1 LAKSLKITILLAFLV
16 SGVGHIY
23 LGTIKR
29 GTIILVVGIALWLI
43 VPLFVEQINSHEI
56 FSLVYRSAAAL
67 FALFALF
74 APDLVILYYF
84 SLFILFLGLKII
96 S

>member
-1 LAKSLKITILLAFLV
+1 MYDFAFRQLP
-16 SGVGHIY
+16 I
-23 LGTIKR
+23 
-29 GTIILVVGIALWLI
+29 
-43 VPLFVEQINSHEI
+43 EQINSHEI
-56 FSLVYRSAAAL
+56 FSLVYRSAAAAAAL